1 MNAARHC
8 SRFRTEFLCAFG
20 LKCGDLKAN
29 WIGTAGQE
37 SCRALVEKAAGVLG
51 GVIEA
56 AELDKN

>member
-1 MNAARHC
+1 MT
-8 SRFRTEFLCAFG
+8 SRPVGGTWTAEPSCW

-37 SCRALVEKAAGVLG
+37 SCRALVEKAAVVLI